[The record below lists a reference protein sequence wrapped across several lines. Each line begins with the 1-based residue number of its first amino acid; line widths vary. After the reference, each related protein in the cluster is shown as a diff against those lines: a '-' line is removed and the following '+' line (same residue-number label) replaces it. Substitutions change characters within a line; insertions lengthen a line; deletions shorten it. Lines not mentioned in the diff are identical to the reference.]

1 MFLESERP
9 GAEGGGGYTELLVDL
24 SDVPTTA
31 CCAELVFLAG
41 LLRRVLGPQVPVS
54 LIGVNPALA
63 APLIG
68 GGMPDDVM
76 MIDTRG
82 RRWPA

>member
-1 MFLESERP
+1 
-9 GAEGGGGYTELLVDL
+9 V
-24 SDVPTTA
+24 
-31 CCAELVFLAG
+31 VFLAG

-68 GGMPDDVM
+68 GGMPDDVT